1 MQVVNFEADKSV
13 LVAPGTSCSALPGIV
28 DRLAKS
34 TDGNVAVRLSGIFRD
49 LELRSVPA
57 QATPVSVLTDAIRA
71 QMRFLLGRVDAI
83 LVGFRQG
90 PNAQGVGALGLHLHG
105 LTKSKATGGHVL
117 SCKTGPRV
125 LLEVE
130 QTKGAVI
137 YMPRN

>member
-1 MQVVNFEADKSV
+1 M
-13 LVAPGTSCSALPGIV
+13 
-28 DRLAKS
+28 
-34 TDGNVAVRLSGIFRD
+34 
-49 LELRSVPA
+49 
-57 QATPVSVLTDAIRA
+57 LTDAIQA
-71 QMRFLLGRVDAI
+71 QMRFLLGRVNAI

-125 LLEVE
+125 LLGVE